1 MPERCESPRTGD
13 TVTPVT
19 YNSTAADS
27 MPRER
32 KFSQDAFRNCLEDV
46 GTLGWLAVP
55 VRPFLPR
62 QLSTQM
68 DFSTSTTSLHHHHI
82 HHHHY
87 SASPASSRSRAAST
101 HKQQHQ
107 PTPLQIHRSASASAL
122 VAGGS
127 SSRGGS
133 SVGASAAIGSDPR
146 SKKSTA
152 AAPAGPPPV
161 PTIPSFLKK
170 SNVYGNGFYNP
181 SGVTST
187 SSFAGSRPGSAKL
200 TIDTSLSNGYLKQN
214 RSVSDNAYP
223 ITNSLAQAS
232 STSNR
237 KVFAASNG
245 NLSNAR
251 GARLRRDL
259 DRHEVFAPADTGFRD
274 SLVDNLLLDFDKLGQ
289 DFSNDPVFDKFLDPF
304 YLDNEHAQDDQGDI
318 AYRDLEYARGRLHS
332 RQSTSKRSDSNT
344 VAPQRTFDNQQN
356 PKEANLPEDDEL
368 FEHNGTLVYTADGR
382 FITTPPQSR
391 RGPPPSRQQSH
402 TFDSYSD
409 AAPAP
414 KVSNR
419 SRAREPETPRQ
430 PTQLHR
436 RRSTRSNKSLK
447 RVTDVM
453 ADHSTLPTIPSEM
466 QSTDSTS
473 SPPAKQAS
481 KPGFFR
487 RVFGGGAA
495 NAKPT
500 LQIPPTATSS
510 SGIDGDKPMDGVKRQ
525 ASVSVNPISASPD
538 QVPPKTPQMVT
549 KKPSGFFRRR
559 KRSVS
564 EHDPVPPLRTNNI
577 THSSEIDNNPASP
590 STARQETNHQGVSS
604 RPETSMS
611 RSHSRAHRSN
621 HEREMSEASITPIG
635 AVSSSS
641 GQDVVA
647 ARPRRATNRS
657 IESELPNRITE
668 VKEVEIATEKKI
680 TAAANINIDEIV
692 ASSTTTKNMYTPP
705 PKSEM
710 PPIPNPKPD
719 VSQPEEAKQ
728 FEGSFLRDDDSD
740 SGHDINAANTGPE
753 IVSGPDASPDT
764 APGESKKEEDKSHS
778 LDTERSDSASDVFYD
793 AASKEKSFV
802 DDAKS
807 EAKSEAA
814 SMPVVVLPQAEDDEA
829 PPPEDANA
837 TPRPQKTA
845 PVIDEDFDGPPS
857 PEEIDAARKIYEGDE
872 EFMPKGK
879 AAAFLGE
886 AGAPSARIRTAY
898 MSMFDWTG
906 VNILVAFRGLC
917 EKLVLKGETQQVDR
931 IVSAVAKQWCDCNV
945 NHGFKNVDVVHTI
958 VYSIL
963 LVNTDLHMADLH
975 SSQRMTK
982 GQFVKNTLATIKRG
996 LSIDEGEHPQNVAR
1010 CQTPYDLDDPD
1021 DAHHGNL
1028 GSSGMLTKRL
1038 SFIRGPGAVQRFFED
1053 QSSENF
1059 ANSIDSNGTGGESG
1073 GPLINAPCV
1082 GNNKQWDLT
1091 LESILKD
1098 FYLSIRSVALPL
1110 HGATSDKSPDSITG
1124 TTTLGKELRRTNSTV
1139 SKAPSE
1145 SSMSMRLDRHAGS
1158 FGSSNGNSSTTRL
1171 GSKWKNNR
1179 SRPRLY
1185 PGSFAGSS
1193 RTSLDDRLWSP
1204 SASSTWSKYSLDKTA
1219 TTMMST
1225 DSLGSG
1231 FGQGDYMQSIG
1242 FANALSTAII
1252 REETGTSGLGSDDGE
1267 QSIQP
1272 TILDDDVD
1280 ELALYGAPWAK
1291 EGMIKHKHHLEA
1303 ADKRAKN
1310 RGWVECFAV
1319 VEKGWM
1325 RLFLFSSEKR
1335 KNANNV
1341 VGGGNWMENAE
1352 PIGSFMLR
1360 QTLASALPPPGY
1372 SRSRPHVFALSLP
1385 NGAVH
1390 LFQCGTAELIKEW
1403 VGTANYWSARLS
1415 KEPLVGAVSNIEY
1428 GWNNCIDV
1436 EAFANMQSPP
1446 TTGHQPRPSF
1456 QGSIRGSLDHHGAFR
1471 ARLPGDKAVIAD
1483 WSPPPQSMFASPLTE
1498 ADQFKAL
1505 ESYVANIEGELQKH
1519 NELRGPMLLAF
1530 TPRHPN
1536 YNKAM
1541 NNWERKSS
1549 YLLKEIVKF
1558 RTYIDALSAAAVAKE
1573 KILKEK
1579 EQRTMELNALR
1590 PEVNERSHETVTPPD
1605 TLVGVQS

>member
-1 MPERCESPRTGD
+1 
-13 TVTPVT
+13 
-19 YNSTAADS
+19 
-27 MPRER
+27 
-32 KFSQDAFRNCLEDV
+32 
-46 GTLGWLAVP
+46 
-55 VRPFLPR
+55 
-62 QLSTQM
+62 M
-68 DFSTSTTSLHHHHI
+68 DFSTSTTSLHHHNHHHI
-82 HHHHY
+82 HHHNHHHH

-101 HKQQHQ
+101 HKQQQ
-107 PTPLQIHRSASASAL
+107 PTPLQQQIHRSASASAL
-122 VAGGS
+122 VAGGG

-133 SVGASAAIGSDPR
+133 SAGVSAIGSDPR

-152 AAPAGPPPV
+152 AVPAGPPPV

-170 SNVYGNGFYNP
+170 SNVYGNGLYNQA
-181 SGVTST
+181 GVTST
-187 SSFAGSRPGSAKL
+187 NSFAGSRPGSAKL

-214 RSVSDNAYP
+214 RSVSDNAYQ
-223 ITNSLAQAS
+223 IANSLTQQPS
-232 STSNR
+232 SSSNR
-237 KVFAASNG
+237 KVFAPSNG
-245 NLSNAR
+245 NLSSVR

-289 DFSNDPVFDKFLDPF
+289 DFANDPVFDKFLDPF
-304 YLDNEHAQDDQGDI
+304 YLDNEHAQDDQGDL
-318 AYRDLEYARGRLHS
+318 AYRDIEYARGRLHS
-332 RQSTSKRSDSNT
+332 RHSAGKRSESNP
-344 VAPQRTFDNQQN
+344 VPSQRLYDTQPN
-356 PKEANLPEDDEL
+356 PKESNLEEEDDDEL

-391 RGPPPSRQQSH
+391 RGLPPPSRQQSH
-402 TFDSYSD
+402 TFDSFND
-409 AAPAP
+409 AAPPP

-430 PTQLHR
+430 PSQLHR
-436 RRSTRSNKSLK
+436 RRSTKSNKSLK
-447 RVTDVM
+447 RVTDAM
-453 ADHSTLPTIPSEM
+453 ADHSALPTIPSASEM
-466 QSTDSTS
+466 QSNEATA

-495 NAKPT
+495 NAKPS
-500 LQIPPTATSS
+500 LQIPPSAAPSH
-510 SGIDGDKPMDGVKRQ
+510 GIDGDKPTDGVKRQ
-525 ASVSVNPISASPD
+525 ASVSINPISASPD
-538 QVPPKTPQMVT
+538 QVPPKTPQLVT

-564 EHDPVPPLRTNNI
+564 EHDPLPPLRTNNI
-577 THSSEIDNNPASP
+577 THSSEYDNNTASP
-590 STARQETNHQGVSS
+590 SPARQEPNHQGVNT
-604 RPETSMS
+604 RPETSLS
-611 RSHSRAHRSN
+611 RSHSRAHKSH
-621 HEREMSEASITPIG
+621 HEREMSEASITPHG
-635 AVSSSS
+635 ATSTSS
-641 GQDVVA
+641 GQDA
-647 ARPRRATNRS
+647 ANARPRRATNRS

-668 VKEVEIATEKKI
+668 VKEVEIAPEKKI
-680 TAAANINIDEIV
+680 TTAANINIDEIV
-692 ASSTTTKNMYTPP
+692 ASSTTKNMYNPP
-705 PKSEM
+705 PKSEV
-710 PPIPNPKPD
+710 PAVQNPVPD
-719 VSQPEEAKQ
+719 TSQPEESKQ
-728 FEGSFLRDDDSD
+728 FE
-740 SGHDINAANTGPE
+740 
-753 IVSGPDASPDT
+753 VSGPDDSPL
-764 APGESKKEEDKSHS
+764 AANGESKKEEDKSNS
-778 LDTERSDSASDVFYD
+778 LDSERSDSTGDVFYD
-793 AASKEKSFV
+793 ASSKEGKKSFV
-802 DDAKS
+802 EDSKS
-807 EAKSEAA
+807 ESKSDAA
-814 SMPVVVLPQAEDDEA
+814 MPVVVLPQSEDEEAQQAEE
-829 PPPEDANA
+829 ANA
-837 TPRPQKTA
+837 TPRPQKILPA
-845 PVIDEDFDGPPS
+845 IDEDFDGMPS
-857 PEEIDAARKIYEGDE
+857 PEEADAARKIFEGDE
-872 EFMPKGK
+872 EFLPKGK

-906 VNILVAFRGLC
+906 VNILAAFRGLC

-963 LVNTDLHMADLH
+963 LVNTDLHMAELH

-982 GQFVKNTLATIKRG
+982 SQFVKNTLATIKRG
-996 LSIDEGEHPQNVAR
+996 LSIDEGDAPQNVAR

-1021 DAHHGNL
+1021 DTHHGNL

-1059 ANSIDSNGTGGESG
+1059 ASSIDNNGTGGESG

-1091 LESILKD
+1091 VESILKD

-1124 TTTLGKELRRTNSTV
+1124 PTTLGKELRRTNSTV

-1158 FGSSNGNSSTTRL
+1158 FGSSNGNNSTTRL

-1252 REETGTSGLGSDDGE
+1252 REETGTGGLGSDDGE

-1335 KNANNV
+1335 KTANNV

-1428 GWNNCIDV
+1428 GWNNCIDLD
-1436 EAFANMQSPP
+1436 AFANAQSPP
-1446 TTGHQPRPSF
+1446 TTSHQPRPSF
-1456 QGSIRGSLDHHGAFR
+1456 QGSIRGSLDHHGGFR

-1558 RTYIDALSAAAVAKE
+1558 RTYIDALSAAAIAKD

-1590 PEVNERSHETVTPPD
+1590 PELNERSNDEITPD